1 MINKIYE
8 KINQNVRGNF
18 IKQFLFNKGLAAKK
32 RAYKEGHL
40 SNNTIWDVIM
50 FNKIR
55 AILGGR
61 VRVFS
66 TGSAALDPHVADVLR
81 SIFNCVVCSCAI
93 VFVVVVINNSF
104 P

>member
-93 VFVVVVINNSF
+93 VFVMVVINNSF